1 MKSLV
6 TLFTQRAFKGEY
18 AGDLT
23 STSATWFRFQGAE
36 QKVKRLE
43 FLPQQECS
51 KMGEPVK
58 GSPLDMG
65 ILSARDDRSSRRLVR
80 APAKHVRDGYGL
92 I

>member
-1 MKSLV
+1 MQS
-6 TLFTQRAFKGEY
+6 
-18 AGDLT
+18 
-23 STSATWFRFQGAE
+23 
-36 QKVKRLE
+36 
-43 FLPQQECS
+43 S

-92 I
+92 IQQIGGRITII